1 MSAAALPV
9 PLWAEILVSLLLLA
23 SAVFTLAAAIGLVRL
38 QSFFQRMHPPA
49 LIYTGAAWCVTLASI
64 TYFSAQGHGLVLH
77 VWVIIILLSI
87 TVPIATVLLARAA
100 LFRNRQERLAGT
112 PLPLQ
117 PVVEPSLAEGEG
129 ADPQTWNGARQAPA
143 RQFIGHAVQ
152 ARRLAYTARA
162 CAKARTFSPSF
173 S

>member
-77 VWVIIILLSI
+77 VWIIIILLSI
-87 TVPIATVLLARAA
+87 TAPIATVLLARAA

-117 PVVEPSLAEGEG
+117 PMVEPSLAEGES
-129 ADPQTWNGARQAPA
+129 ADPQT
-143 RQFIGHAVQ
+143 
-152 ARRLAYTARA
+152 
-162 CAKARTFSPSF
+162 
-173 S
+173 

>member
-49 LIYTGAAWCVTLASI
+49 LIYRGAAWCVTLASI

-77 VWVIIILLSI
+77 VWIIIILLSI

-117 PVVEPSLAEGEG
+117 PMVEPSLAEGES
-129 ADPQTWNGARQAPA
+129 ADPQT
-143 RQFIGHAVQ
+143 
-152 ARRLAYTARA
+152 
-162 CAKARTFSPSF
+162 
-173 S
+173 

>member
-23 SAVFTLAAAIGLVRL
+23 SAVFTLAAAIGLVHL

-77 VWVIIILLSI
+77 VWIIIILLSI

-117 PVVEPSLAEGEG
+117 PMVEPSLAEGES
-129 ADPQTWNGARQAPA
+129 ADPQT
-143 RQFIGHAVQ
+143 
-152 ARRLAYTARA
+152 
-162 CAKARTFSPSF
+162 
-173 S
+173 

>member
-1 MSAAALPV
+1 MSVAALPV

-77 VWVIIILLSI
+77 VWIIIILLSI

-117 PVVEPSLAEGEG
+117 PMVEPSLAEGES
-129 ADPQTWNGARQAPA
+129 ADPQT
-143 RQFIGHAVQ
+143 
-152 ARRLAYTARA
+152 
-162 CAKARTFSPSF
+162 
-173 S
+173 

>member
-49 LIYTGAAWCVTLASI
+49 LIYTGAAWRVTLASI

-77 VWVIIILLSI
+77 VWIIIILLSI

-117 PVVEPSLAEGEG
+117 PMVEPSLAEGES
-129 ADPQTWNGARQAPA
+129 ADPQT
-143 RQFIGHAVQ
+143 
-152 ARRLAYTARA
+152 
-162 CAKARTFSPSF
+162 
-173 S
+173 

>member
-1 MSAAALPV
+1 MSAAALHV

-77 VWVIIILLSI
+77 VWIIIILLSI

-117 PVVEPSLAEGEG
+117 PMVEPSLAEGES
-129 ADPQTWNGARQAPA
+129 ADPQT
-143 RQFIGHAVQ
+143 
-152 ARRLAYTARA
+152 
-162 CAKARTFSPSF
+162 
-173 S
+173 

>member
-1 MSAAALPV
+1 MSAAALPL

-77 VWVIIILLSI
+77 VWIIIILLSI

-100 LFRNRQERLAGT
+100 LFRSRQERLAGT

-117 PVVEPSLAEGEG
+117 PMVEPSLAEGES
-129 ADPQTWNGARQAPA
+129 ADPQT
-143 RQFIGHAVQ
+143 
-152 ARRLAYTARA
+152 
-162 CAKARTFSPSF
+162 
-173 S
+173 

>member
-1 MSAAALPV
+1 MSAVAQPL

-77 VWVIIILLSI
+77 VWIIIILLSI
-87 TVPIATVLLARAA
+87 TVPIATVLLARAV
-100 LFRNRQERLAGT
+100 LFRIRQERLAGT
-112 PLPLQ
+112 PCRCNRWWNPADRDRKS
-117 PVVEPSLAEGEG
+117 VV
-129 ADPQTWNGARQAPA
+129 
-143 RQFIGHAVQ
+143 
-152 ARRLAYTARA
+152 
-162 CAKARTFSPSF
+162 
-173 S
+173 

>member
-77 VWVIIILLSI
+77 VWIIIILLSI

-117 PVVEPSLAEGEG
+117 PMVEPSLAEGES
-129 ADPQTWNGARQAPA
+129 ADP
-143 RQFIGHAVQ
+143 
-152 ARRLAYTARA
+152 
-162 CAKARTFSPSF
+162 
-173 S
+173 

>member
-1 MSAAALPV
+1 MSAAAQPL

-77 VWVIIILLSI
+77 VWIIIILLSI

-117 PVVEPSLAEGEG
+117 PMVEPSLAEGES
-129 ADPQTWNGARQAPA
+129 ADPQT
-143 RQFIGHAVQ
+143 
-152 ARRLAYTARA
+152 
-162 CAKARTFSPSF
+162 
-173 S
+173 

>member
-77 VWVIIILLSI
+77 VWIIIILLSI

-117 PVVEPSLAEGEG
+117 PMVEPSLAEGES
-129 ADPQTWNGARQAPA
+129 ADPQT
-143 RQFIGHAVQ
+143 
-152 ARRLAYTARA
+152 
-162 CAKARTFSPSF
+162 
-173 S
+173 

>member
-64 TYFSAQGHGLVLH
+64 TYFSVQGHGLVLH
-77 VWVIIILLSI
+77 VWIIIILLSI

-117 PVVEPSLAEGEG
+117 PMVEPSLAEGES
-129 ADPQTWNGARQAPA
+129 ADPQT
-143 RQFIGHAVQ
+143 
-152 ARRLAYTARA
+152 
-162 CAKARTFSPSF
+162 
-173 S
+173 

>member
-1 MSAAALPV
+1 MSAAVLPV

-77 VWVIIILLSI
+77 VWIIIILLSI

-117 PVVEPSLAEGEG
+117 PMVEPSLAEGES
-129 ADPQTWNGARQAPA
+129 ADPQT
-143 RQFIGHAVQ
+143 
-152 ARRLAYTARA
+152 
-162 CAKARTFSPSF
+162 
-173 S
+173 

>member
-38 QSFFQRMHPPA
+38 QSFFQHMHPPA

-77 VWVIIILLSI
+77 VWIIIILLSI

-117 PVVEPSLAEGEG
+117 PMVEPSLAEGES
-129 ADPQTWNGARQAPA
+129 ADPQT
-143 RQFIGHAVQ
+143 
-152 ARRLAYTARA
+152 
-162 CAKARTFSPSF
+162 
-173 S
+173 

>member
-9 PLWAEILVSLLLLA
+9 PLWAEILVSLLLMA

-77 VWVIIILLSI
+77 VWIIIILLSI

-117 PVVEPSLAEGEG
+117 PMVEPSLAEGES
-129 ADPQTWNGARQAPA
+129 ADPQT
-143 RQFIGHAVQ
+143 
-152 ARRLAYTARA
+152 
-162 CAKARTFSPSF
+162 
-173 S
+173 

>member
-77 VWVIIILLSI
+77 VWIIIILLSI

-117 PVVEPSLAEGEG
+117 PMVEPSLAEGES
-129 ADPQTWNGARQAPA
+129 ADSQT
-143 RQFIGHAVQ
+143 
-152 ARRLAYTARA
+152 
-162 CAKARTFSPSF
+162 
-173 S
+173 

>member
-1 MSAAALPV
+1 MSAIAQPL

-77 VWVIIILLSI
+77 VWIIIILLSI

-117 PVVEPSLAEGEG
+117 PMVEPSLAEGES
-129 ADPQTWNGARQAPA
+129 ADPQT
-143 RQFIGHAVQ
+143 
-152 ARRLAYTARA
+152 
-162 CAKARTFSPSF
+162 
-173 S
+173 

>member
-23 SAVFTLAAAIGLVRL
+23 SAVFTLAAAIGVVRL

-77 VWVIIILLSI
+77 VWIIIILLSI

-117 PVVEPSLAEGEG
+117 PMVEPSLAEGES
-129 ADPQTWNGARQAPA
+129 ADPQT
-143 RQFIGHAVQ
+143 
-152 ARRLAYTARA
+152 
-162 CAKARTFSPSF
+162 
-173 S
+173 

>member
-77 VWVIIILLSI
+77 VWIIIILLSI

-117 PVVEPSLAEGEG
+117 PMVEPSLAEGKS
-129 ADPQTWNGARQAPA
+129 ADPQT
-143 RQFIGHAVQ
+143 
-152 ARRLAYTARA
+152 
-162 CAKARTFSPSF
+162 
-173 S
+173 

>member
-77 VWVIIILLSI
+77 VWIIIILLSI

-117 PVVEPSLAEGEG
+117 PMVEPSLAEGESV
-129 ADPQTWNGARQAPA
+129 DPQT
-143 RQFIGHAVQ
+143 
-152 ARRLAYTARA
+152 
-162 CAKARTFSPSF
+162 
-173 S
+173 

>member
-77 VWVIIILLSI
+77 VWIITMSVFVELDLQRI
-87 TVPIATVLLARAA
+87 TIQTV
-100 LFRNRQERLAGT
+100 
-112 PLPLQ
+112 
-117 PVVEPSLAEGEG
+117 VV
-129 ADPQTWNGARQAPA
+129 
-143 RQFIGHAVQ
+143 
-152 ARRLAYTARA
+152 
-162 CAKARTFSPSF
+162 
-173 S
+173 

>member
-77 VWVIIILLSI
+77 VWIIIILLSI
-87 TVPIATVLLARAA
+87 MVPIATVLLARAA

-117 PVVEPSLAEGEG
+117 PMVEPSLAEGES
-129 ADPQTWNGARQAPA
+129 ADPQT
-143 RQFIGHAVQ
+143 
-152 ARRLAYTARA
+152 
-162 CAKARTFSPSF
+162 
-173 S
+173 

>member
-9 PLWAEILVSLLLLA
+9 PLWAEILVSLLLLV

-77 VWVIIILLSI
+77 VWIIIILLSI

-117 PVVEPSLAEGEG
+117 PMVEPSLAEGES
-129 ADPQTWNGARQAPA
+129 ADPQT
-143 RQFIGHAVQ
+143 
-152 ARRLAYTARA
+152 
-162 CAKARTFSPSF
+162 
-173 S
+173 

>member
-77 VWVIIILLSI
+77 VWIIIILLSI

-117 PVVEPSLAEGEG
+117 PMVEPSLAESES
-129 ADPQTWNGARQAPA
+129 ADPQT
-143 RQFIGHAVQ
+143 
-152 ARRLAYTARA
+152 
-162 CAKARTFSPSF
+162 
-173 S
+173 

>member
-77 VWVIIILLSI
+77 VWIIIILLSI

-117 PVVEPSLAEGEG
+117 PMVEPSLAAEGES
-129 ADPQTWNGARQAPA
+129 ADPQT
-143 RQFIGHAVQ
+143 
-152 ARRLAYTARA
+152 
-162 CAKARTFSPSF
+162 
-173 S
+173 

>member
-9 PLWAEILVSLLLLA
+9 PLWAEILVSMLMMA

-77 VWVIIILLSI
+77 VWIIIILLSI
-87 TVPIATVLLARAA
+87 TVPIAITSPTDFICVVKRSSAA
-100 LFRNRQERLAGT
+100 GNFSN
-112 PLPLQ
+112 
-117 PVVEPSLAEGEG
+117 
-129 ADPQTWNGARQAPA
+129 
-143 RQFIGHAVQ
+143 
-152 ARRLAYTARA
+152 
-162 CAKARTFSPSF
+162 AKRGILVTT
-173 S
+173 

>member
-49 LIYTGAAWCVTLASI
+49 LIYTGAAWCVTQASI
-64 TYFSAQGHGLVLH
+64 TYISAQGHGLVLH
-77 VWVIIILLSI
+77 VWIIIILLSI
-87 TVPIATVLLARAA
+87 TVAFATVLLARAA
-100 LFRNRQERLAGT
+100 LFRNRQVSLACS

-117 PVVEPSLAEGEG
+117 PMVEPSLAEGES
-129 ADPQTWNGARQAPA
+129 ADPQT
-143 RQFIGHAVQ
+143 
-152 ARRLAYTARA
+152 
-162 CAKARTFSPSF
+162 
-173 S
+173 

>member
-49 LIYTGAAWCVTLASI
+49 LIYTGATWCVTLASI

-77 VWVIIILLSI
+77 VWIIIILLSI

-117 PVVEPSLAEGEG
+117 PMVEPSLAEGES
-129 ADPQTWNGARQAPA
+129 ADPQT
-143 RQFIGHAVQ
+143 
-152 ARRLAYTARA
+152 
-162 CAKARTFSPSF
+162 
-173 S
+173 

>member
-77 VWVIIILLSI
+77 VWIIIILLSI

-117 PVVEPSLAEGEG
+117 PMVEPSLAEGES
-129 ADPQTWNGARQAPA
+129 ADPQ
-143 RQFIGHAVQ
+143 
-152 ARRLAYTARA
+152 
-162 CAKARTFSPSF
+162 K
-173 S
+173 

>member
-64 TYFSAQGHGLVLH
+64 TYFSAQGHALVLH
-77 VWVIIILLSI
+77 VWIIIILLSI

-117 PVVEPSLAEGEG
+117 PMVEPSLAEGES
-129 ADPQTWNGARQAPA
+129 ADPQT
-143 RQFIGHAVQ
+143 
-152 ARRLAYTARA
+152 
-162 CAKARTFSPSF
+162 
-173 S
+173 

>member
-64 TYFSAQGHGLVLH
+64 TYFSAQGHGLVRH
-77 VWVIIILLSI
+77 VWIIIILLSI

-117 PVVEPSLAEGEG
+117 PMVEPSLAEGES
-129 ADPQTWNGARQAPA
+129 ADPQT
-143 RQFIGHAVQ
+143 
-152 ARRLAYTARA
+152 
-162 CAKARTFSPSF
+162 
-173 S
+173 